1 MVFRKESKR
10 DCRGELIIMGQ
21 YESRVERQRLLL
33 EAESWAKQP
42 RSVHIHRLESMWY
55 ETEESKTDLKE
66 GNVTDTQF
74 NSGRIERKR
83 NGKVIRTFG
92 KDLKGD
98 DLIAAYVRGGI

>member
-1 MVFRKESKR
+1 MVFRKKSKT
-10 DCRGELIIMGQ
+10 DCRGELNIMGQ
-21 YESRVERQRLLL
+21 FESRVERQRLLL